1 MKYYDCELLLDFMI
15 SWNMIQNVG
24 PHFEMW
30 NAGILGPVNLN
41 GLDEGRRD
49 LTWQKW
55 TYKVRT
61 KFFDTV
67 LELFDVPA
75 SPCLTFSIFAH
86 CQLDWFGWRS
96 NESSFP
102 QWKFICRMDS
112 GISRCSKA
120 TTDMV

>member
-1 MKYYDCELLLDFMI
+1 MKYYDRELLLDFII

-55 TYKVRT
+55 TYKVCT
-61 KFFDTV
+61 KF
-67 LELFDVPA
+67 LILY
-75 SPCLTFSIFAH
+75 
-86 CQLDWFGWRS
+86 
-96 NESSFP
+96 
-102 QWKFICRMDS
+102 
-112 GISRCSKA
+112 
-120 TTDMV
+120 